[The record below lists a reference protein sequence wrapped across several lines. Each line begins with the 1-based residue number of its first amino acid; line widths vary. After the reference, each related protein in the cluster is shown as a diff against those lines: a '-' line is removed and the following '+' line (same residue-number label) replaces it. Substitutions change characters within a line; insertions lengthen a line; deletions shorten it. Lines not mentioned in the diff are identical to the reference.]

1 MISNDDASIL
11 QEASEEWTKEMVR
24 YIEKNKDNMT
34 ARNILETRN
43 IGADVEIDI
52 VTNYD
57 RTGPGA
63 QIVAKGTPPDKM
75 GSKTFTDQFNIYQ
88 IATGFNVNAK
98 DLKKD
103 PKIKNRQIDIC
114 MRDIHRAEDN
124 FALFG
129 DSKLGVIGIVGAAQA
144 NENGKITSATNAG
157 AWTGETGTDI
167 YDDLNTALGYMDE
180 DFEPAYLMGSRKALQ
195 NLNRMDSE
203 RNPYYKDVSTGIFGK
218 KNENDKSWMW
228 VTDQLKGKDQVYMV
242 PKDMMAGEYVIS
254 ENPRIVNYDMQPG
267 ENYPIEIVSWSA
279 PEIHSTEGFVEIDIS

>member
-1 MISNDDASIL
+1 MITNDDSAIL
-11 QEASEEWTKEMVR
+11 QEATEEWTKEMVK
-24 YIEKNKDNMT
+24 YVEKHKDNMT
-34 ARNILETRN
+34 ARNILEQRT

-63 QIVAKGTPPDKM
+63 QIVAKGTPPDKA
-75 GSKTFTDQFNIYQ
+75 GTKTSTDQFNIYQ

-103 PKIKNRQIDIC
+103 PKIKNRQVDIC
-114 MRDIHRAEDN
+114 MRDIHRAEDR

-129 DSKLGVIGIVGAAQA
+129 DDKLGVMGIVDAAQA
-144 NENGKITSATNAG
+144 NENGKITSSNNAG

-167 YDDLNTALGYMDE
+167 YDDINTALGYMDAE
-180 DFEPAYLMGSRKALQ
+180 FEPAYLIGSRTALQ
-195 NLNRMDSE
+195 NLNRMNSE
-203 RNPYYKDVSTGIFGK
+203 RVPYYKEISGLFGK

-228 VTDQLKGKDQVYMV
+228 TTDQLKDTDKVYLI

-254 ENPRIVNYDMQPG
+254 ENPRIVNYNMQPG

-279 PEIHSTEGFVEIDIS
+279 PEIHDPNGFVEIDIS

>member
-1 MISNDDASIL
+1 MITNDDSAIL
-11 QEASEEWTKEMVR
+11 QEATEEWTKEMVK
-24 YIEKNKDNMT
+24 YVEKHKDNMT
-34 ARNILETRN
+34 ARNILEQRT

-63 QIVAKGTPPDKM
+63 QIVAKGTPPDKA
-75 GSKTFTDQFNIYQ
+75 GTKTSTDQFNIYQ

-103 PKIKNRQIDIC
+103 PKIKNRQVDIC
-114 MRDIHRAEDN
+114 MRDIHRAEDR

-129 DSKLGVIGIVGAAQA
+129 DSKLGVMGIIDAAQA
-144 NENGKITSATNAG
+144 NENGTITSSTNAG

-167 YDDLNTALGYMDE
+167 YDDLNVALGKMDAE
-180 DFEPAYLMGSRKALQ
+180 FEPAYLLGSRTALQ
-195 NLNRMDSE
+195 NLNRMNSE
-203 RNPYYKDVSTGIFGK
+203 RIPYYKEVAGLFGK

-228 VTDQLKGKDQVYMV
+228 TTDQLNDINKVYLI

-254 ENPRIVNYDMQPG
+254 ENPRIVNYNMQPG

-279 PEIHSTEGFVEIDIS
+279 PEIHDPNGFVEIDIS

>member
-1 MISNDDASIL
+1 MITNDDSAIL

-24 YIEKNKDNMT
+24 YVEKHKDNMT
-34 ARNILETRN
+34 ARNILETRT

-52 VTNYD
+52 ITNYD

-63 QIVAKGTPPDKM
+63 QIVAKGTPPDKA
-75 GSKTFTDQFNIYQ
+75 GTKTYTDQFNIYQ

-114 MRDIHRAEDN
+114 MRDIHRAEDR

-129 DSKLGVIGIVGAAQA
+129 DSKLGVMGIIDAAQA
-144 NENGKITSATNAG
+144 NENGTITSSTNAG

-167 YDDLNTALGYMDE
+167 YDDLNVALGKMDAE
-180 DFEPAYLMGSRKALQ
+180 FEPAYLLGSRTALQ
-195 NLNRMDSE
+195 NLNRMNSE
-203 RNPYYKDVSTGIFGK
+203 RIPYYKEVAGLFGK

-228 VTDQLKGKDQVYMV
+228 TTDQLNDINKVYLI

-254 ENPRIVNYDMQPG
+254 ENPRIVNYNMQPG

-279 PEIHSTEGFVEIDIS
+279 PEIHDPNAFVEIDIS